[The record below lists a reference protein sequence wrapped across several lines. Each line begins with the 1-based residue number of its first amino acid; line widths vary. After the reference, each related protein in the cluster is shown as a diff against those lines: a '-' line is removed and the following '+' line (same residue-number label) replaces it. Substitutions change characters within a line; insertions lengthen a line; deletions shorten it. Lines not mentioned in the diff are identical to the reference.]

1 MDAVSQRMHR
11 VTRPGRKGITRRFDG
26 RKNFPSCGHCP
37 IICRRSGYPS
47 ASAITNHRLWG
58 NYMRYLKTLS
68 YAITVWT
75 LFFVNIAA
83 AQPANFKPNGCGSG
97 WNVYLVPDSIPLLS
111 CNFANSCNDHDA
123 CYSKCINS
131 TEGDCEYRKC
141 RKGGELYGN
150 AICFSENKFNILEGK
165 AINRRQACDD
175 NFYTSMRQ
183 ANKGKWACEALAIVY
198 QKAVKD
204 FGLDAFIGMGGFLN
218 ITALQQPE
226 SEYNKAIAD
235 FFTNSSER
243 DFQEFVKNYDAGKP
257 SVNLCGKL
265 KFSENEGLTNV
276 DSEDQDACKK

>member
-1 MDAVSQRMHR
+1 
-11 VTRPGRKGITRRFDG
+11 
-26 RKNFPSCGHCP
+26 
-37 IICRRSGYPS
+37 
-47 ASAITNHRLWG
+47 
-58 NYMRYLKTLS
+58 
-68 YAITVWT
+68 
-75 LFFVNIAA
+75 
-83 AQPANFKPNGCGSG
+83 
-97 WNVYLVPDSIPLLS
+97 
-111 CNFANSCNDHDA
+111 
-123 CYSKCINS
+123 
-131 TEGDCEYRKC
+131 
-141 RKGGELYGN
+141 
-150 AICFSENKFNILEGK
+150 
-165 AINRRQACDD
+165 
-175 NFYTSMRQ
+175 MRQ